1 MPQLPIDAYQD
12 SFMEA
17 LAQGHVVVTAD
28 TGSGKSTRLPLWATE
43 KGATLVIEPRRVACT
58 ALADFLAR
66 QQGSP
71 LGEGIGHAVRFDVRC
86 THETPLVFATPG
98 MALRWLG
105 ETGLAR
111 FHTVILDEFHERRWD
126 TDLLLALLQYRGNH
140 HLVVTSATF
149 AAESVARHLEAPLI
163 EAEGRRFPV
172 TVEHDAKDERQMP
185 ESRHLSDRMARAI
198 KRALKET
205 QGPVLAFLPGR
216 GEIRDTAQALGDP
229 GVPVLT
235 LHATVDAESREAA
248 LAEDGG
254 QRVILATNV
263 AETSLTIPGVTAVV
277 DSGLERRTHQRNGR
291 TVLSLAAISQ
301 AAADQ
306 RSGRAG
312 RTEPGRA
319 IRLWGRGAPLD
330 AATAPEIQRE
340 ELTELVLAAGC
351 AGTPASTLRFPDPL
365 PDKAQEAAQQRLY
378 TMGAVDERGV
388 ATDYGQRLFQLPI
401 DSFFAH
407 LISAMPDASTRGAM
421 ADLTAALST
430 RPRLFRFPEDE
441 ERRRALGDWL
451 PEPCDATTL
460 ITLVRSRPPKPLSVN
475 EQARREA
482 RQLAG
487 RIREALALPG
497 IPEAPF
503 TEPAELRHAIARA
516 APELVFVRREKR
528 RQAMGN
534 DNREVMPEEA
544 SRLPEDAEAA
554 LVLDDHSIPGKH
566 GHRQT
571 ITIATCLAPVPLS
584 LLDELDLGKV
594 RFGEVRLD
602 NGTPRVRRERLYA
615 NRVVSTADTT
625 PGGPELRQALADLI
639 LQGELLA
646 PVGEQVQ
653 ADIQQWA
660 LYVALGHGEGEV
672 PDSAHDW
679 LCQRLEAL
687 GVEEAGDE
695 SLIEPDDLA
704 FDGVPEWE
712 REAFDRRHPRR
723 VSLGDLVMDVT
734 YEPAAKRVTLD
745 YRHGPR
751 KTPPKRWELPSWRGW
766 QVRYR
771 RASKVVTVQ

>member
-1 MPQLPIDAYQD
+1 MPQLPIDAYQA
-12 SFMEA
+12 SFMDA

-28 TGSGKSTRLPLWATE
+28 TGSGKSTRLPVWATE
-43 KGATLVIEPRRVACT
+43 MGATLVIEPRRVACT

-66 QQGSP
+66 QQGTR
-71 LGEGIGHAVRFDVRC
+71 LGERIGHAVRFDVRC
-86 THETPLVFATPG
+86 TDETPLVFATPG

-105 ETGLAR
+105 ESGLAR

-149 AAESVARHLEAPLI
+149 AAQSVARHLEAPLI
-163 EAEGRRFPV
+163 EAEGRRFRV
-172 TVEHDAKDERQMP
+172 TVEHEARDERQMP
-185 ESRHLSDRMARAI
+185 ESRHLSDRMARAVR
-198 KRALKET
+198 RALKET

-248 LAEDGG
+248 LAENGE

-319 IRLWGRGAPLD
+319 IRLWGRGAALE
-330 AATAPEIQRE
+330 ATTAPEIQRE

-351 AGTPASTLRFPDPL
+351 AGTPASTLHFPDPL
-365 PDKAQEAAQQRLY
+365 PDKAHQAARERLQG
-378 TMGAVDERGV
+378 MGALDDQGV

-407 LISAMPDASTRGAM
+407 LISAMPDAGTRGAM

-441 ERRRALGDWL
+441 ERRRALVDWL

-487 RIREALALPG
+487 RIREALTLPG
-497 IPEAPF
+497 IPESPVAD
-503 TEPAELRHAIARA
+503 PAELRHAIARA

-534 DNREVMPEEA
+534 DSREVLPEEA
-544 SRLPEDAEAA
+544 SRLPEEAEAA

-571 ITIATCLAPVPLS
+571 ITIATCLAPVALS

-594 RFGEVRLD
+594 RFGEVRLED
-602 NGTPRVRRERLYA
+602 GAPRVRRERLYA

-625 PGGPELRQALADLI
+625 PGGPELRQALAELI
-639 LQGELLA
+639 LQGRLLA
-646 PVGEQVQ
+646 PMGEQVQ

-660 LYVALGHGEGEV
+660 VYVALGHGEGEV
-672 PDSAHDW
+672 PDSAHNW

-704 FDGVPEWE
+704 FEGIPQWE

-734 YEPAAKRVTLD
+734 YEPAAKRITLD

>member
-1 MPQLPIDAYQD
+1 MHQLPIDHHRT
-12 SFMEA
+12 SFLDA
-17 LAQGHVVVTAD
+17 LAQGHVIVTAD
-28 TGSGKSTRLPLWATE
+28 TGSGKSTRLPLWAVE
-43 KGATLVIEPRRVACT
+43 QGPTLVIEPRRVACT

-66 QQGSP
+66 QQGTT
-71 LGEGIGHAVRFDVRC
+71 LGDGIGHAVRFDMRC
-86 THETPLVFATPG
+86 TRDTPLVFATPG

-105 ETGLAR
+105 EGELER
-111 FHTVILDEFHERRWD
+111 FRTVILDEFHERRWD
-126 TDLLLALLQYRGNH
+126 TDLLLALLQHQGTH

-149 AAESVARHLEAPLI
+149 AARSLAQHLDAPMI
-163 EAEGRRFPV
+163 EAQGRRFPV
-172 TVEHDAKDERQMP
+172 TIAHDAKDERQMP
-185 ESRHLSDRMARAI
+185 DSHHLADRMARAI

-205 QGPVLAFLPGR
+205 DGPVLAFLPGR
-216 GEIRDTAQALGDP
+216 GEIRDTAQSLGDP
-229 GVPVLT
+229 GVAVLT
-235 LHATVDAESREAA
+235 LHATVDSESREAA

-263 AETSLTIPGVTAVV
+263 AETSLTIPGVTAVI

-301 AAADQ
+301 ASADQ

-330 AATAPEIQRE
+330 ATTAPEIQRE

-351 AGTPASTLRFPDPL
+351 AGTPASMLQFPDPL
-365 PDKAQEAAQQRLY
+365 PDKAHQAAREHLHR
-378 TMGAVDERGV
+378 MGAVDDNGT
-388 ATDYGQRLFQLPI
+388 ATEYGQRLFQLPI

-407 LISAMPDASTRGAM
+407 LISTMPDAETRGAM

-430 RPRLFRFPEDE
+430 RPRLFRFPDNEDQ
-441 ERRRALGDWL
+441 RRTLSDWL
-451 PEPCDATTL
+451 PDPCDASTL
-460 ITLVRSRPPKPLSVN
+460 IAMLRTRPPAPLSLN

-487 RIREALALPG
+487 RIREALELPA
-497 IPEAPF
+497 IPDTPF
-503 TEPAELRHAIARA
+503 ENPEQLRRAIARS

-534 DNREVMPEEA
+534 DAREVLPNDA

-554 LVLDDHSIPGKH
+554 LVLDEHSVPGKR

-571 ITIATCLAPVPLS
+571 ITIATCLAPVPLAI
-584 LLDELDLGKV
+584 LDELALGQV
-594 RFGEVRLD
+594 RSGTVRIEDGE
-602 NGTPRVRRERLYA
+602 PRVRQERLYA
-615 NRVVSTADTT
+615 NRVVSSETT
-625 PGGPELRQALADLI
+625 VPSGCGLRQALAELI
-639 LQGELLA
+639 LQGRLLA
-646 PVGEQVQ
+646 PAGERIQ

-660 LYVALGHGEGEV
+660 LYVALGHGDGEV
-672 PDSAHDW
+672 PESAQAW

-687 GVEEAGDE
+687 GVAEPGDE
-695 SLIEPDDLA
+695 HLVEADDLT
-704 FDGVPEWE
+704 FNGIPEWE

-723 VSLGDLVMDVT
+723 VSLGDLVMDVS
-734 YEPAAKRVTLD
+734 YEPAAKRITLD

-751 KTPPKRWELPSWRGW
+751 KSPPKRWELPSWKGW
-766 QVRYR
+766 KVRYR
-771 RASKVVTVQ
+771 RASKVITVH

>member
-1 MPQLPIDAYQD
+1 MHRLPIDD
-12 SFMEA
+12 HRGSFNQA
-17 LAQGHVVVTAD
+17 LERGHVVVTAD

-58 ALADFLAR
+58 ALVDFLAR
-66 QQGSP
+66 QQETR

-86 THETPLVFATPG
+86 TDQTPLVFATPG

-105 ETGLAR
+105 EGGLER
-111 FHTVILDEFHERRWD
+111 FSTVILDEFHERRWD
-126 TDLLLALLQYRGNH
+126 TDLLLALLHHQGMH

-149 AAESVARHLEAPLI
+149 AAESLSRHLAAPLI

-172 TVEHDAKDERQMP
+172 TVEYEAKDERQMP
-185 ESRHLSDRMARAI
+185 DGRHLAERMARTVR
-198 KRALKET
+198 RALKDT

-216 GEIRDTAQALGDP
+216 GEIRDTAQALGEP
-229 GVPVLT
+229 GVAVVT

-291 TVLSLAAISQ
+291 TVLGLAAISQ

-319 IRLWGRGAPLD
+319 IRLWGRGAPLETR
-330 AATAPEIQRE
+330 TAPEIQRE

-351 AGTPASTLRFPDPL
+351 AGTSAGTLSFPDPL
-365 PDKAQEAAQQRLY
+365 PAKAYQAAFARLHH
-378 TMGAVDERGV
+378 MGAVDDSGV

-407 LISAMPDASTRGAM
+407 LISAMPDAPTRGAM

-441 ERRRALGDWL
+441 DRRRALGDWL

-460 ITLVRSRPPKPLSVN
+460 IAMLRTRPPSPLSVS

-487 RIREALALPG
+487 RIREALELPA
-497 IPEAPF
+497 IPN
-503 TEPAELRHAIARA
+503 EPLADPAHLRQAIARA
-516 APELVFVRREKR
+516 APELIFVRREKR

-534 DNREVMPEEA
+534 DAREALPDDT
-544 SRLPEDAEAA
+544 SRLPEETEAA
-554 LVLDDHSIPGKH
+554 LVLDEHSIPGKR

-571 ITIATCLAPVPLS
+571 ITIATCLAPVPLE
-584 LLDELDLGKV
+584 LLDELDLGEV
-594 RFGEVRLD
+594 RFGQVRIED
-602 NGTPRVRRERLYA
+602 GEPRVRRERVFA
-615 NRVVSTADTT
+615 NRVVSTADTAPT
-625 PGGPELRQALADLI
+625 GSELRQALADLI
-639 LQGELLA
+639 LQGELLPA
-646 PVGEQVQ
+646 VGEQL
-653 ADIQQWA
+653 ASDIQQWS
-660 LYVALGHGEGEV
+660 LYVALGHGEGQV
-672 PDSAHDW
+672 PDSADQW
-679 LCQRLEAL
+679 LCQRLDAL
-687 GVEEAGDE
+687 GVTEPGDE
-695 SLIEPDDLA
+695 QLIEPGDLA
-704 FDGVPEWE
+704 FEGIPEWE
-712 REAFDRRHPRR
+712 REAFDRRHPRC
-723 VSLGDLVMDVT
+723 VSLGDLVMDVS
-734 YEPAAKRVTLD
+734 YEPAARRITLD

-751 KTPPKRWELPSWRGW
+751 KTPPKRWELPSWKGW

>member
-1 MPQLPIDAYQD
+1 MHRLPIDD
-12 SFMEA
+12 HRGSFNQA
-17 LAQGHVVVTAD
+17 LEQGHVVVTAD
-28 TGSGKSTRLPLWATE
+28 TGSGKSTRLPVWAT
-43 KGATLVIEPRRVACT
+43 KQGPTLVIEPRRVACT

-66 QQGSP
+66 QQDTP
-71 LGEGIGHAVRFDVRC
+71 LGEGIGYAVRFDVRC
-86 THETPLVFATPG
+86 TGNTPLVFATPG

-105 ETGLAR
+105 ENGLQR
-111 FHTVILDEFHERRWD
+111 FRTVILDEFHERRWD
-126 TDLLLALLQYRGNH
+126 TDLLLALLQHRGDH

-149 AAESVARHLEAPLI
+149 AAGSVARHLGAPLI

-172 TVEHDAKDERQMP
+172 TIKHEAKDERRMP
-185 ESRHLSDRMARAI
+185 DSHHLADRMARAVS
-198 KRALKET
+198 RALKET
-205 QGPVLAFLPGR
+205 DGPVLAFLPGR

-235 LHATVDAESREAA
+235 LHATVDAGSREAA

-263 AETSLTIPGVTAVV
+263 AETSLTIPGVTAVI

-301 AAADQ
+301 ASADQ

-319 IRLWGRGAPLD
+319 IRLWGRAAPLE
-330 AATAPEIQRE
+330 ATTAPEIQRE

-351 AGTPASTLRFPDPL
+351 AGIPAGRLSFPDPL
-365 PDKAQEAAQQRLY
+365 PAKAHQAALARLRG
-378 TMGAVDERGV
+378 MGAVDDSNI

-407 LISAMPDASTRGAM
+407 LISAMPDAGTRGAM

-441 ERRRALGDWL
+441 DGRRALGDWL

-460 ITLVRSRPPKPLSVN
+460 IAMLRARPPAPLSVN

-487 RIREALALPG
+487 RIREALELPA
-497 IPEAPF
+497 IPDAPF
-503 TEPAELRHAIARA
+503 TEPTHLHQAIARA

-534 DNREVMPEEA
+534 DAREVLPDEA
-544 SRLPEDAEAA
+544 SRLPEETEAA
-554 LVLDDHSIPGKH
+554 LVLDEHSTPGKR

-571 ITIATCLAPVPLS
+571 ITIATCLAPIPLAI
-584 LLDELDLGKV
+584 LDERDLGEV
-594 RFGEVRLD
+594 RFGEVRIE
-602 NGTPRVRRERLYA
+602 NGEPRVRRERLYA
-615 NRVVSTADTT
+615 NRVVSSGDTA
-625 PGGPELRQALADLI
+625 PAGAELRQALADLI
-639 LQGELLA
+639 LQQELLP
-646 PVGEQVQ
+646 PVGGQVES
-653 ADIQQWA
+653 DIQQWA
-660 LYVALGHGEGEV
+660 LYVALGHGVGDV
-672 PDSAHDW
+672 PGSARDW

-687 GVEEAGDE
+687 GVEDPGDE
-695 SLIEPDDLA
+695 SLVDPGDLT
-704 FDGVPEWE
+704 FEGVPEWE

-723 VSLGDLVMDVT
+723 VSLGDLVMDVS
-734 YEPAAKRVTLD
+734 YEPAARRITLD

-751 KTPPKRWELPSWRGW
+751 KTPPKRWELPSWQGW